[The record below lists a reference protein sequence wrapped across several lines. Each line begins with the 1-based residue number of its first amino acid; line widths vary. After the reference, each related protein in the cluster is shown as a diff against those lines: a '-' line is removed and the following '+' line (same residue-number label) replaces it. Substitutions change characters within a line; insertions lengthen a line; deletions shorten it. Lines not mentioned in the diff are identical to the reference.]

1 MDLDAIAAR
10 ERTSTTSGVY
20 SNESSNESVGLQ
32 IHFIAVQQ
40 RFSKIVHS
48 ELPGSMRFMSVR
60 ESQDALQPIRH
71 IGVTVLGWM
80 VILTW
85 HLALSRKV
93 TSIQKS

>member
-1 MDLDAIAAR
+1 MDLGVVAAE
-10 ERTSTTSGVY
+10 ERTSTKPEAY
-20 SNESSNESVGLQ
+20 RNEIVGLQ
-32 IHFIAVQQ
+32 FHFIAVKQ

-48 ELPGSMRFMSVR
+48 GLPGSLRLMSVG
-60 ESQDALQPIRH
+60 ESQDVVQPIRH
-71 IGVTVLGWM
+71 KGVTVLGWK